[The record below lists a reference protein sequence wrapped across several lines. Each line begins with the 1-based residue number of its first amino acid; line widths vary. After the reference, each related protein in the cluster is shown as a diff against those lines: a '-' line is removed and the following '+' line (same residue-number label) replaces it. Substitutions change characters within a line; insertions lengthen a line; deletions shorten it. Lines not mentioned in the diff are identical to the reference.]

1 MYTVCRKLYFLLLLS
16 LPLFASGCGGSA
28 VTQYYLLNTVSPG
41 VEKTAAAVSP
51 EGENV
56 DVVKDRSIQRVAIRQ
71 LEIPRYLD
79 RPRIVS
85 RDAENHL
92 RIAESHQWGGR
103 LRENIARTLSDDI
116 AERLPSV
123 DLRTAPFPGSMLA
136 DASLL
141 IDIRQFE
148 LLADGRMHMKVRWH
162 VQRTGKSSQS
172 YFDHLISDN
181 PIGERDYAGMA
192 ASMSSLLAR
201 LADKMASAIVNLPT
215 QE

>member
-16 LPLFASGCGGSA
+16 LPIFASGCGGSA
-28 VTQYYLLNTVSPG
+28 VTQYYLLNTVPP
-41 VEKTAAAVSP
+41 EKTAVAVAP
-51 EGENV
+51 KDE
-56 DVVKDRSIQRVAIRQ
+56 DVNAIEDRSIQRVAIRQ

-85 RDAENHL
+85 RDADNHL

-103 LRENIARTLSDDI
+103 LREDIARTLSDDI

-123 DLRTAPFPGSMLA
+123 DLRTAPFPGSMHA

-148 LLADGRMHMKVRWH
+148 LLADGYMHMKVRWH
-162 VQRTGKSSQS
+162 VQLKGKASQS
-172 YFDHLISDN
+172 YFNHLTSDS
-181 PIGERDYAGMA
+181 PIGERDYAAMA
-192 ASMSSLLAR
+192 ASMSRLLAR
-201 LADKMASAIVNLPT
+201 LADQMASEIIKLPM
-215 QE
+215 QEQP